1 MVSRNTTATPAPTS
15 ANVKGT
21 TRESGT
27 STGVKTSVG
36 NSSSS
41 MSGSSRET
49 KVADYLDPVAR
60 EALNKL
66 LAQLQDPKS
75 QANQY
80 GQERLNEI
88 SKNQELRGDYT
99 KSAAFADAL
108 GAMQSQLAKGIE
120 SQMPTITAGI
130 DAAGT
135 SGSAMSALLTQTA
148 AENAARNAAE
158 LGLNAAI
165 SYGNIQTGFGS
176 ILEQLTA
183 QGDPVT
189 NQLLSALDIA
199 KGASETST
207 ISGSRSESQRGTST
221 NVETSTSTGTST
233 TKEDKTV
240 KENQPSK
247 GSYAFQKFP
256 DMSTPGYS
264 GMKTA
269 VPGSGAGTTSKS
281 SIKSGY

>member
-21 TRESGT
+21 TIESGT

-66 LAQLQDPKS
+66 LASLQDPKS

-88 SKNQELRGDYT
+88 DKNQSLRGDYT

-108 GAMQSQLAKGIE
+108 AAMNSQLAKGIE

-135 SGSAMSALLTQTA
+135 SRSAMSALLTQTA

-189 NQLLSALDIA
+189 NQLLSALEIA
-199 KGASETST
+199 KGASESST
-207 ISGSRSESQRGTST
+207 TTGSQSQSQKGTST
-221 NVETSTSTGTST
+221 TVETSTSTGTST

-240 KENQPSK
+240 KENQPSS

-256 DMSTPGYS
+256 GMSTPGYS

-269 VPGSGAGTTSKS
+269 IPGSGAGTTSKS
-281 SIKSGY
+281 SIRSGY

>member
-1 MVSRNTTATPAPTS
+1 MVSRNSTATPAPTS
-15 ANVKGT
+15 ASVK
-21 TRESGT
+21 ESGT
-27 STGVKTSVG
+27 SNQVQTTLG

-41 MSGSSRET
+41 ATGKSSET

-66 LAQLQDPKS
+66 LASLQDPKGT
-75 QANQY
+75 ANKY
-80 GQERLNEI
+80 SQERLNEI
-88 SKNQELRGDYT
+88 SKNQSLRGDYT

-108 GAMQSQLAKGIE
+108 GAMNSQLAKGIE

-135 SGSAMSALLTQTA
+135 SGSSMSALLTQTA

-165 SYGNIQTGFGS
+165 SYGQIQTGFGS

-183 QGDPVT
+183 KGDPVT
-189 NQLLSALDIA
+189 NQLIEALNVA
-199 KGASETST
+199 KGASEKST
-207 ISGSRSESQRGTST
+207 TTGSSSQSQKGTSSQVTTTIGT
-221 NVETSTSTGTST
+221 NSSQ
-233 TKEDKTV
+233 KDV
-240 KENQPSK
+240 KENQATANK
-247 GSYAFQKFP
+247 GTSYAFQKFP

-264 GMKTA
+264 KTSGLSKASTSA
-269 VPGSGAGTTSKS
+269 V
-281 SIKSGY
+281 KSGY

>member
-1 MVSRNTTATPAPTS
+1 MVSRNTTATAAPTS
-15 ANVKGT
+15 ASVK
-21 TRESGT
+21 ESGT
-27 STGVKTSVG
+27 STQVQSTQG
-36 NSSSS
+36 SSSS
-41 MSGSSRET
+41 SATGSSRET

-66 LAQLQDPKS
+66 LASLQDPKS

-88 SKNQELRGDYT
+88 DKNQSLRGDYT

-108 GAMQSQLAKGIE
+108 AAMNSQLAKGIE

-148 AENAARNAAE
+148 AENAARNSAE

-189 NQLLSALDIA
+189 NQLLSALEIA
-199 KGASETST
+199 KGASESST
-207 ISGSRSESQRGTST
+207 TTGSQSQSQKGTTNSVTTTVGTST
-221 NVETSTSTGTST
+221 SQKDIKENEATAKPKTST
-233 TKEDKTV
+233 
-240 KENQPSK
+240 
-247 GSYAFQKFP
+247 YAFQKFP

-264 GMKTA
+264 SS
-269 VPGSGAGTTSKS
+269 SGLNKNSAATIKS
-281 SIKSGY
+281 SY

>member
-15 ANVKGT
+15 ASAK
-21 TRESGT
+21 ESST
-27 STGVKTSVG
+27 STQVQTSVG

-41 MSGSSRET
+41 ATGSSRET

-66 LAQLQDPKS
+66 LASLQDPNS
-75 QANQY
+75 QANKY
-80 GQERLNEI
+80 GQERLDEI
-88 SKNQELRGDYT
+88 SKNQQLRGDYT

-158 LGLNAAI
+158 LGLSAAI
-165 SYGNIQTGFGS
+165 SYGNIQTGFGN

-189 NQLLSALDIA
+189 NQLLGALEIA

-207 ISGSRSESQRGTST
+207 TSGSQSQSQKGTST
-221 NVETSTSTGTST
+221 EVTTTTGTST
-233 TKEDKTV
+233 SQKDV
-240 KENQPSK
+240 KENEAAASK
-247 GSYAFQKFP
+247 GSYVFQKFP

-264 GMKTA
+264 KT
-269 VPGSGAGTTSKS
+269 SGLSKTSAS

>member
-1 MVSRNTTATPAPTS
+1 MVSRNTTATAAPTS
-15 ANVKGT
+15 TSVK
-21 TRESGT
+21 ESGT
-27 STGVKTSVG
+27 STQVQSTQG
-36 NSSSS
+36 SSSS
-41 MSGSSRET
+41 SATGSSRET

-66 LAQLQDPKS
+66 LASLQDPKS

-88 SKNQELRGDYT
+88 DKNQSLRGDYT

-108 GAMQSQLAKGIE
+108 AAMNSQLAKGIE

-148 AENAARNAAE
+148 AENAARNSAE

-189 NQLLSALDIA
+189 NQLLSALEIA
-199 KGASETST
+199 KGASESST
-207 ISGSRSESQRGTST
+207 TTGSQSQSQKGTTNSVTTTVGTST
-221 NVETSTSTGTST
+221 SQKDIKENEATAKPKTST
-233 TKEDKTV
+233 
-240 KENQPSK
+240 
-247 GSYAFQKFP
+247 YAFQKFP

-264 GMKTA
+264 SS
-269 VPGSGAGTTSKS
+269 SGLNKNSAATIKS
-281 SIKSGY
+281 SY

>member
-1 MVSRNTTATPAPTS
+1 MVSRNTTATAAPTS
-15 ANVKGT
+15 TSVK
-21 TRESGT
+21 ESGT
-27 STGVKTSVG
+27 STQVQSTQG
-36 NSSSS
+36 SSSS
-41 MSGSSRET
+41 SATGSSRET

-66 LAQLQDPKS
+66 LASLQDPKS

-88 SKNQELRGDYT
+88 DKNQSLRGDYT

-108 GAMQSQLAKGIE
+108 AAMNSQLAKGIE

-148 AENAARNAAE
+148 AENAARNSAE

-189 NQLLSALDIA
+189 NQLLSALEIA
-199 KGASETST
+199 KGASESST
-207 ISGSRSESQRGTST
+207 TTGSQSQSQKGTTNSITTTVGTST
-221 NVETSTSTGTST
+221 SQKDIKKNEATAKPKTST
-233 TKEDKTV
+233 
-240 KENQPSK
+240 
-247 GSYAFQKFP
+247 YAFQKFP

-264 GMKTA
+264 SS
-269 VPGSGAGTTSKS
+269 SGLNKNSAATIKS
-281 SIKSGY
+281 SY

>member
-1 MVSRNTTATPAPTS
+1 MVSRNTTATAAPTS
-15 ANVKGT
+15 TSVK
-21 TRESGT
+21 ESGT
-27 STGVKTSVG
+27 STQVQNTQG
-36 NSSSS
+36 SSSS
-41 MSGSSRET
+41 SATGSSRET

-66 LAQLQDPKS
+66 LASLQDPKS

-88 SKNQELRGDYT
+88 DKNQSLRGDYT

-108 GAMQSQLAKGIE
+108 AAMNSQLAKGIE

-148 AENAARNAAE
+148 AENAARNSAE

-189 NQLLSALDIA
+189 NQLLSALEIA
-199 KGASETST
+199 KGASESST
-207 ISGSRSESQRGTST
+207 TTGSQSQSQKGTTNSVTTTVGTST
-221 NVETSTSTGTST
+221 SQKDIKENEATAKPKTST
-233 TKEDKTV
+233 
-240 KENQPSK
+240 
-247 GSYAFQKFP
+247 YAFQKFP

-264 GMKTA
+264 SS
-269 VPGSGAGTTSKS
+269 SGLNKNSAATIKS
-281 SIKSGY
+281 SY

>member
-1 MVSRNTTATPAPTS
+1 MVSRTSTAANKPLTTNVSGTS
-15 ANVKGT
+15 
-21 TRESGT
+21 T
-27 STGVKTSVG
+27 STGVKAT
-36 NSSSS
+36 NTSSSS
-41 MSGSSRET
+41 SATGSSRET

-66 LAQLQDPKS
+66 LGNLQDPKS
-75 QANQY
+75 DANKY

-88 SKNQELRGDYT
+88 SKNQSLRADYT
-99 KSAAFADAL
+99 KSAAFADAI
-108 GAMQSQLAKGIE
+108 GAMNSQLAKGIE

-165 SYGNIQTGFGS
+165 SYGQIQTGFGNV
-176 ILEQLTA
+176 LEQLTA

-189 NQLLSALDIA
+189 NQLLSALEIA
-199 KGASETST
+199 KGASESST
-207 ISGSRSESQRGTST
+207 TSGSSSQSQSGTS
-221 NVETSTSTGTST
+221 NSIETSTGTT
-233 TKEDKTV
+233 TDNKKVTEEETPTKKTT
-240 KENQPSK
+240 
-247 GSYAFQKFP
+247 SYAFQKFP

-269 VPGSGAGTTSKS
+269 VAGSGAGTSSKS
-281 SIKSGY
+281 TIKSGY

>member
-1 MVSRNTTATPAPTS
+1 MVSRNTTATPKPTS
-15 ANVKGT
+15 T
-21 TRESGT
+21 SMTETGT
-27 STGVKTSVG
+27 STQVQTQSG
-36 NSSSS
+36 SSSS
-41 MSGSSRET
+41 SATGSSRET

-80 GQERLNEI
+80 GKERLDEI
-88 SKNQELRGDYT
+88 NKNQQLRGDYT

-108 GAMQSQLAKGIE
+108 GAMNSQLAKGIE

-148 AENAARNAAE
+148 AENAARSAAE

-183 QGDPVT
+183 EGDPIT
-189 NQLLSALDIA
+189 NQLIAALNVA
-199 KGASETST
+199 KGASENST
-207 ISGSRSESQRGTST
+207 TTGSQTQTQKGSSNSTTTTIGTTTGQKDIKENETTAASNKSGSYT
-221 NVETSTSTGTST
+221 
-233 TKEDKTV
+233 
-240 KENQPSK
+240 
-247 GSYAFQKFP
+247 FQKFP

-264 GMKTA
+264 SAFKSQA
-269 VPGSGAGTTSKS
+269 NKTTSGS
-281 SIKSGY
+281 STSKGAYGF